1 MKSLRFRW
9 NARHSRLIFLIMVG
23 VVSLNLMM
31 IGCSDRKRPAYA
43 APTLKNSDVPDLP
56 SGPTT
61 VNEAEGEPSADKE
74 PLSPTGEPSDNP
86 TGTQTCIADKCT
98 PIEAP
103 PPATPVTSDTKPVQ
117 KEKFLCEDSHSPQW
131 QPPEG
136 LICPTCFNQTFQ
148 QPQAKQTKLDIL
160 FVADSSPSLE
170 TERTAIAKGVRQFI
184 DALPQNTDYNIA
196 VMAAHS
202 DVSYDPKVKPTPGF
216 AGKLLKSGNEPA
228 VLKSASLQWNKLSE
242 ILIRRLTKIKS
253 DASTDGGEAG
263 LFSLEKGITE
273 PLLSENRGLGFFR
286 GDAALAII
294 FISDENDLCAVYP
307 AGITPKENKNKYL
320 DTGLSVEDRA
330 KQAYCRDSNGNPTV
344 TPESVYVKLRNLHRT
359 QAANPKPAATGGT
372 PEETSLSNTSPSTS
386 TPVQAVDAS
395 ALMISGILYTNPES
409 VPTVPAPDEK
419 FPEYFGENE
428 MGYGYMDLIRLNES
442 DLDGVT
448 VDISKDNFGDGL
460 KKIGETARWKME
472 IRSQFQL
479 KEGQTVDPKSICV
492 LVNNT
497 EVQEV
502 TDFRYR
508 VEGMTYLYKASF
520 REINVRGVGAADK
533 TDKSGRPSKVQVF
546 YCEPPSMI
554 SVAPEVYFDAPFP
567 THDQHYK
574 NLVDKKVIPAA
585 CKSLIS
591 RIQSGALD

>member
-1 MKSLRFRW
+1 MKSVGFRW
-9 NARHSRLIFLIMVG
+9 KARCSNLIFSSMMSVVAVSMIMA
-23 VVSLNLMM
+23 
-31 IGCSDRKRPAYA
+31 GCAGKKGPAHQYT
-43 APTLKNSDVPDLP
+43 PTLKNTNVPELP

-61 VNEAEGEPSADKE
+61 VDQAQGEPTNNNPSE
-74 PLSPTGEPSDNP
+74 PLSPTGQPSDNP
-86 TGTQTCIADKCT
+86 TGTQTCLADKCT
-98 PIEAP
+98 PIEPP
-103 PPATPVTSDTKPVQ
+103 PPATPVTSNEKPVQ

-136 LICPTCFNQTFQ
+136 LACPTCYNQTFQ

-184 DALPQNTDYNIA
+184 DALPQNTDYSIA

-216 AGKLLKSGNEPA
+216 AGKLLKAGNEPA
-228 VLKSASLQWNKLSE
+228 VLKSSTLDWRKLSE

-263 LFSLEKGITE
+263 LFSLEKGISE
-273 PLLSENRGLGFFR
+273 PLLSENRSLGFFR
-286 GDAALAII
+286 PDAALAII
-294 FISDENDLCAVYP
+294 FISDENDLCALYP
-307 AGITPKENKNKYL
+307 AGVTPKENKNKYL

-330 KQAYCRDSNGNPTV
+330 KQAYCRDANGNPTV

-359 QAANPKPAATGGT
+359 QSTTAQGGAQGSPPSAGPGAITATTGT
-372 PEETSLSNTSPSTS
+372 
-386 TPVQAVDAS
+386 VADAP
-395 ALMISGILYTNPES
+395 ALMISGILYTSPES

-448 VDISKDNFGDGL
+448 VDIAKDNFGDGL

-472 IRSQFQL
+472 VRSQFQL
-479 KEGQTVDPKSICV
+479 KEGQSVDPKSICV
-492 LVNNT
+492 LVNNS
-497 EVQEV
+497 EVEEV
-502 TDFRYR
+502 SDFRYR

-520 REINVRGVGAADK
+520 REISIRGVGA

-554 SVAPEVYFDAPFP
+554 SVAPEIYFEMPLP
-567 THDQHYK
+567 TREQHYK

-591 RIQSGALD
+591 RIQANALD